1 MKKLVLTLAIALM
14 GTFAFAQS
22 VQVQNAYN
30 NQKAAQQYIDQADA
44 FKTQNKL
51 EKATKQMDNAKL
63 MIKKAKDAIDAAS
76 QHEATV
82 NQAKTWHYL
91 AVIYYKI
98 GLYPEFRDLDE
109 NAFEKSLNA
118 FGKIM
123 NLDPKYYSQN
133 AGEFQQYIASIGGNY
148 YDMGANFY
156 NEQKFEE
163 AYVNFKKAYDAAA
176 VVGGND
182 NSALLNAAFC
192 AMKVEKYDES
202 VNMLNTLISNGYED
216 PTVYQSLAICYRS
229 MGENDKMIET
239 IQAGRIKYPDDTNLM
254 NEMINSYITVHREGE
269 IIDQIV
275 EMAQKN
281 PTQPVY
287 YFILGTIYANT
298 ESELFD
304 VEKTLESYN
313 KVIEIDPN
321 YVDAYINAGSILI
334 DRAAEKYTAAN
345 DLPFDKVDEY
355 NAMMAE
361 GKAFDERALPY
372 VEKAYELLK
381 DDPAIKQALKTL
393 YVRLKMNDKAAE
405 LN

>member
-51 EKATKQMDNAKL
+51 EKAVKQMDNAKL

-109 NAFEKSLNA
+109 NAFEKSLSA

-148 YDMGANFY
+148 YDIGANFY

-176 VVGGND
+176 VVGGKD

-192 AMKVEKYDES
+192 AMKVEKYEES
-202 VNMLNTLISNGYED
+202 VNMLNTLISNGYDD
-216 PTVYQSLAICYRS
+216 PTVYQSLTICYRS

-239 IQAGRIKYPDDTNLM
+239 IQAGRAKYPDDTNLM

-269 IIDQIV
+269 IIDQII

-361 GKAFDERALPY
+361 GKAFDEKALPY
-372 VEKAYELLK
+372 VEKAYQLLN

>member
-1 MKKLVLTLAIALM
+1 MKKLFLTLAIALM
-14 GTFAFAQS
+14 GTFAFAQG
-22 VQVQNAYN
+22 VQVQNAFN
-30 NQKAAQQYIDQADA
+30 NQKAAQQYIDQSEA

-51 EKATKQMDNAKL
+51 EKAVKQMDNAKL

-76 QHEATV
+76 QHEATI

-156 NEQKFEE
+156 NEQKFED
-163 AYVNFKKAYDAAA
+163 AYINFKKAYDAAA
-176 VVGGND
+176 VVGGKD

-192 AMKVEKYDES
+192 AMKVEKYEES
-202 VNMLNTLISNGYED
+202 INMLNTLISNGYED
-216 PTVYQSLAICYRS
+216 PSVYQSLAICYRS
-229 MGENDKMIET
+229 MGDNDKMIET
-239 IQAGRIKYPDDTNLM
+239 IQAGRAKYPDDANLM

-269 IIDQIV
+269 IIDQIID
-275 EMAQKN
+275 MAQKN

-287 YFILGTIYANT
+287 YFILGTIYANS

-393 YVRLKMNDKAAE
+393 YVRLKMNDKATE

>member
-51 EKATKQMDNAKL
+51 EKAVKQMDNAKL

-109 NAFEKSLNA
+109 NAFEKSLSA

-148 YDMGANFY
+148 YDIGANFY

-176 VVGGND
+176 VVGGKD

-192 AMKVEKYDES
+192 AMKVEKYEES
-202 VNMLNTLISNGYED
+202 VNMLNTLISNGYDD
-216 PTVYQSLAICYRS
+216 PTVYQSLTICYRS

-239 IQAGRIKYPDDTNLM
+239 IQAGRAKYPDDTNLM

-269 IIDQIV
+269 IIDQII

>member
-14 GTFAFAQS
+14 GTFTFAQG
-22 VQVQNAYN
+22 VQVQNAFN

-44 FKTQNKL
+44 FKVQNKV
-51 EKATKQMDNAKL
+51 EKAAKQMDNAKI
-63 MIKKAKDAIDAAS
+63 MMQKAKDAIDAAAT
-76 QHEATV
+76 HEATI
-82 NQAKTWHYL
+82 NQAKTWHYY

-98 GLYPEFRDLDE
+98 GVYPEFRDIDPD
-109 NAFEKSLNA
+109 AFVKALNA

-133 AGEFQQYIASIGGNY
+133 VGEFQQYIASIGASY
-148 YDMGANFY
+148 YDLGANYF
-156 NEQKFEE
+156 NEQNFEE
-163 AYVNFKKAYDAAA
+163 AYINFKKAYDAAA
-176 VVGGND
+176 VIGGKD
-182 NSALLNAAFC
+182 DSALLNAAFC
-192 AMKVEKYDES
+192 AMKVGKYEES

-216 PTVYQSLAICYRS
+216 PSVYQSLTICYRN

-239 IQAGRIKYPDDTNLM
+239 IQTGRAKYPDDVNLM
-254 NEMINSYITVHREGE
+254 NEMINSYITIHREAD

-275 EMAQKN
+275 EMAEKN
-281 PTQPVY
+281 PTQPAY
-287 YFILGTIYANT
+287 YFILGTIYANS
-298 ESELFD
+298 ESELFN

-313 KVIEIDPN
+313 KVIEIDPT

-345 DLPFDKVDEY
+345 DLPFDKVNEY

-372 VEKAYELLK
+372 VEKAHELLP
-381 DDPAIKQALKTL
+381 DDAAIKQALKTL

>member
-51 EKATKQMDNAKL
+51 EKAVKQMDNAKL

-133 AGEFQQYIASIGGNY
+133 VGEFQQYIASIGGNY
-148 YDMGANFY
+148 YDIGANFY

-176 VVGGND
+176 VVGGKD

-192 AMKVEKYDES
+192 AMKVEKYEES
-202 VNMLNTLISNGYED
+202 VNMLNTLISNGYDD
-216 PTVYQSLAICYRS
+216 PTVYQSLTICYRS

-239 IQAGRIKYPDDTNLM
+239 IQAGRAKYPDDTNLM

-269 IIDQIV
+269 IIDQII

-361 GKAFDERALPY
+361 GKAFDEKALPY
-372 VEKAYELLK
+372 VEKAYQLLNE
-381 DDPAIKQALKTL
+381 DPAIKQALKTL

>member
-1 MKKLVLTLAIALM
+1 MKKLFLTLAIALV
-14 GTFAFAQS
+14 GTFAFAQN
-22 VQVQNAYN
+22 VQVQNAFN

-51 EKATKQMDNAKL
+51 EKAVKQMDNAKL

-76 QHEATV
+76 QHEATI

-98 GLYPEFRDLDE
+98 GLYPEFRDLDG

-156 NEQKFEE
+156 NEQKFED
-163 AYVNFKKAYDAAA
+163 AYINFKKAYDAAA
-176 VVGGND
+176 VVGGKD

-192 AMKVEKYDES
+192 AMKVEKYEES
-202 VNMLNTLISNGYED
+202 INMLNMLVSNGYED
-216 PTVYQSLAICYRS
+216 PSVYQSLAICYRS
-229 MGENDKMIET
+229 MGDNDKMIET
-239 IQAGRIKYPDDTNLM
+239 IQAGRAKYPDDANLM

-269 IIDQIV
+269 IIDQIID
-275 EMAQKN
+275 MAQKN

-287 YFILGTIYANT
+287 YFILGTIYANS

-393 YVRLKMNDKAAE
+393 YVRLKMNDKATE

>member
-51 EKATKQMDNAKL
+51 EKAVKQMDNAKL

-98 GLYPEFRDLDE
+98 GLYPEFRDIDE

-133 AGEFQQYIASIGGNY
+133 VGEFQQYIASIGGNY
-148 YDMGANFY
+148 YDIGANFY

-176 VVGGND
+176 VVGGKD

-192 AMKVEKYDES
+192 AMKVEKYEES
-202 VNMLNTLISNGYED
+202 VNMLNTLISNGYDD
-216 PTVYQSLAICYRS
+216 PTVYQSLTICYRS

-239 IQAGRIKYPDDTNLM
+239 IQAGRAKYPDDTNLM

-269 IIDQIV
+269 IIDQII

-361 GKAFDERALPY
+361 GKAFDEKALPY
-372 VEKAYELLK
+372 VEKAYQLLN

>member
-202 VNMLNTLISNGYED
+202 VNMLNILISNGYED

-239 IQAGRIKYPDDTNLM
+239 IQAGRTKYPDDTNLM

>member
-1 MKKLVLTLAIALM
+1 MKKLFLTLAIALM
-14 GTFAFAQS
+14 SSFAFAQS
-22 VQVQNAYN
+22 VQVQNAFN

-51 EKATKQMDNAKL
+51 EKAVKQMDNAKL

-76 QHEATV
+76 QHEATI

-133 AGEFQQYIASIGGNY
+133 TGEFQQYIASIGGNY

-156 NEQKFEE
+156 NEQKFED
-163 AYVNFKKAYDAAA
+163 AYINFKKAYDAAA
-176 VVGGND
+176 VVGGKD

-192 AMKVEKYDES
+192 AMKVEKYEES
-202 VNMLNTLISNGYED
+202 INMLNMLVSNGYDD
-216 PTVYQSLAICYRS
+216 PTVYQSLAVCYRS
-229 MGENDKMIET
+229 TGDNDKMIET
-239 IQAGRIKYPDDTNLM
+239 IQTGRAKYPDDANLM
-254 NEMINSYITVHREGE
+254 NEMINSYLTVHREGE
-269 IIDQIV
+269 IIDQIID
-275 EMAQKN
+275 MAQKN

-287 YFILGTIYANT
+287 YFILGTIYANA

-393 YVRLKMNDKAAE
+393 YVRLKMNDKATE